1 MLRGGEEGGI
11 SFESIHGRYPDKGGI
26 IKAKDLDLHRFI
38 PASQLAA
45 WAGAKPATDLPASP
59 TVVLLTGANGFL
71 GRFLLLDLLQRVSNR
86 YALAKSKFM
95 FPLSVVIISALCST
109 SELWKQ
115 GPTYHCFAQLMYVNQ
130 HGHKT
135 SLIPLACMRS
145 DGGRVIAIVR
155 GKSDD
160 AARTRL
166 RSGYDSGDAEL
177 LALYDR
183 LSGAHLSV
191 YAGQFPWLNTI
202 QSSGASN
209 CIH

>member
-45 WAGAKPATDLPASP
+45 WADAKPATNLPASP

-71 GRFLLLDLLQRVSNR
+71 GRFLLLDLLQRVSKW
-86 YALAKSKFM
+86 YALAKSKVM
-95 FPLSVVIISALCST
+95 FLLSVVISSALCST
-109 SELWKQ
+109 SEMWWKQ
-115 GPTYHCFAQLMYVNQ
+115 AYHCFAQLVYVNQ

-135 SLIPLACMRS
+135 SLTLLACMRS

-183 LSGAHLSV
+183 LSGTHLSV

-209 CIH
+209 CML